1 MSLSL
6 LSRYA
11 FFALCVL
18 LALGSLPFLQHEW
31 AWPVALVSGALSVV
45 GIVDLAQTRQAVR
58 RNYPVVGNIRYL
70 VEAIRPEI
78 RQYLLE
84 GDREQLPFFRALRTR
99 VPLLQGKGQ
108 PSAGWGGGVVQADH
122 VVFL

>member
-1 MSLSL
+1 MSLSR

-70 VEAIRPEI
+70 VEAIRP
-78 RQYLLE
+78 RSASTCSRATVSSCRFSAHFVLE
-84 GDREQLPFFRALRTR
+84 SGFFKEKGNLQR
-99 VPLLQGKGQ
+99 VG
-108 PSAGWGGGVVQADH
+108 AGE
-122 VVFL
+122 